1 MKREYTVPRKIPIQS
16 LKPTKMEYLVVD
28 IKEENSA
35 IKFMVPGKEIFPN
48 TKINVI
54 EEGRGIHT
62 TSHWK

>member
-1 MKREYTVPRKIPIQS
+1 MKREYTFPRKIPIQA

-35 IKFMVPGKEIFPN
+35 IKFMVPGKEIFPS

-54 EEGRGIHT
+54 
-62 TSHWK
+62 